1 MASRPP
7 PWKDAD
13 SGLSDWTQ
21 TKGNSEGAAGNPSSP
36 SAPSSVPEGGFT
48 PGTVLAGRF
57 RVVARLGRGG
67 MGEVYR
73 ADDLKLGQPVALKF
87 VHGAMSPDVLKR
99 LYSEVALGRQVS
111 HPSVCRLYDVFE
123 VGHETFL
130 AMEYVD
136 GEDLQSLLARI
147 GRLPADKALDVA
159 RDLCAGLAAVHEK
172 GVIHRD
178 LKPAN
183 VMIDGRGR
191 ARITDFGLAVVGQP
205 SGPYAFAGTPAYM
218 SPEQLAGGEVTARTD
233 LYALGLILFE
243 MVSGQRFF
251 DAKSEEALFA
261 QHRDAKGPRLTSAA
275 RLLDPAAERVVAQ
288 CLEEDPH
295 NRPASARAVLALL
308 PGMDALE
315 AAVAAGETPSPEIV
329 AAAATI
335 GDLSAGRAWL
345 ALSLVLG
352 GLVLSAWLAD
362 RIGHL
367 QRALLPKT
375 PEVMAERARDVVR
388 RLAPESMAA
397 DEAYSFEWD
406 LAYLAA
412 LDTRDRTPDR
422 WQRMAEKPFAPL
434 YFIYRQSPGKLIAAN
449 RDGMVRAD
457 DPPVDM
463 SGMAEV
469 VLSPRGQLL
478 SFLAVPPQRETAE
491 GSWPE
496 PDWGPLL
503 RETGLDP
510 SALHPA
516 APQWAS
522 PVDSDRKAAWEGTHG
537 TGEDAVPIRVEAAA
551 YHGRPVWLAVLPPW
565 MKATRMVGRA
575 PSSPTP
581 VGEIGVW
588 LLALAMPIGGVLLAR
603 HNIRLGRVDRK
614 GAFRVALFIFV
625 TYALARLFRADHVA
639 AFGDELWI
647 LIKVLAYPVFW
658 AAQVWLL
665 YTALEPYVR
674 RRWPHMLVS
683 WKRLLGGAFDDPLV
697 GRDILTGAAAGTLM
711 LLVYLSGLVLPRVLA
726 GTTAFSLPS
735 GPSAPFLQ
743 GPTLTSLGQ
752 ALFRLF
758 VNQFSAVLFAMVFLF
773 VLTLLRMVLR
783 RDWLASLV
791 WVALLAAPIVGEGRT
806 IGWVAGGFRALILLL
821 ILRRGGL
828 LSLAVAL
835 FYMFSLIE
843 VPITLDVT
851 AWYAPRAWP
860 LVAALVGLALHGFRT
875 SLGGK
880 PVFGSTL
887 IDD

>member
-1 MASRPP
+1 MGSRPP
-7 PWKDAD
+7 PWKDTANTP
-13 SGLSDWTQ
+13 LSDWTRSAE
-21 TKGNSEGAAGNPSSP
+21 KN
-36 SAPSSVPEGGFT
+36 APSSVPEGGFT
-48 PGTVLAGRF
+48 PGTVLAARY

-87 VHGAMSPDVLKR
+87 VHGPMSPELLKR

-111 HPSVCRLYDVFE
+111 HPSVCRLYDVVEFE
-123 VGHETFL
+123 HGTFL

-147 GRLPADKALDVA
+147 GRLPVDKALDVA

-191 ARITDFGLAVVGQP
+191 ARITDFGLAVVPQASGQY
-205 SGPYAFAGTPAYM
+205 SFAGTPAYM
-218 SPEQLAGGEVTARTD
+218 SPEQLTGGDVTARSD
-233 LYALGLILFE
+233 LYALGLIVFE
-243 MVSGQRFF
+243 MVTGQRFF
-251 DAKSEEALFA
+251 DARSEDALVA
-261 QHRDAKGPRLTSAA
+261 QHRESKGTRLSSAS
-275 RLLDPAAERVVAQ
+275 RLLEPVAERLVLQ
-288 CLEEDPH
+288 CLEEDAR
-295 NRPASARAVLALL
+295 NRPSSARAVLALL
-308 PGMDALE
+308 PGTDPLE
-315 AAVAAGETPSPEIV
+315 AAVAAGETPSPELV
-329 AAAATI
+329 AAAATA
-335 GDLSAGRAWL
+335 GDLSPGRAWL
-345 ALSLVLG
+345 ALGIVLG
-352 GLVLSAWLAD
+352 GLVLAAWLAD
-362 RIGHL
+362 HIGHL
-367 QRALLPKT
+367 QRALLPKA
-375 PEVMAERARDVVR
+375 PEVMAERAREVVG
-388 RLAPESMAA
+388 RLAPDTIAA
-397 DEAYSFEWD
+397 DAAYSFEWD
-406 LAYLAA
+406 VAYLAA
-412 LDTRDRTPDR
+412 LDDRDRSPDR

-434 YFIYRQSPGKLIAAN
+434 YFFYRQSPSKLIAAN

-457 DPPVDM
+457 DPPLDM

-469 VLSPRGQLL
+469 VLTPRGQLRT
-478 SFLAVPPQRETAE
+478 FVAVPPQRDTAE
-491 GSWPE
+491 GPWPD
-496 PDWGPLL
+496 PDWGALL

-510 SALHPA
+510 SALHPSV
-516 APQWAS
+516 PQWAS

-537 TGEDAVPIRVEAAA
+537 TGGVAVPIRVEAAA

-565 MKATRMVGRA
+565 MKATRMATGA

-603 HNIRLGRVDRK
+603 HNLRLGRVDRK
-614 GAFRVALFIFV
+614 GAFRVALFVFV

-639 AFGDELWI
+639 AFADELWI
-647 LIKVLAYPVFW
+647 LIKVLAYPAFW
-658 AAQVWLL
+658 GAQVWLL

-674 RRWPHMLVS
+674 RRWPHMLIS
-683 WKRLLGGAFDDPLV
+683 WKRLLGGGFADPLV
-697 GRDILTGAAAGTLM
+697 GRDILIGAAAGTL
-711 LLVYLSGLVLPRVLA
+711 LLLIYLSGLVLPRVLA
-726 GTTAFSLPS
+726 RATAFALPA

-743 GPTLTSLGQ
+743 GPTLTSLSQ
-752 ALFRLF
+752 VLFRLF

-791 WVALLAAPIVGEGRT
+791 WAALLAAPIVGEGRT

-821 ILRRGGL
+821 VLRRGGL

-835 FYMFSLIE
+835 FFMFSIIE
-843 VPITLDVT
+843 VPITLDVG
-851 AWYAPRAWP
+851 AWYAARAWP
-860 LVAALVGLALHGFRT
+860 LLALLAGLALYGFRT

-880 PVFGSTL
+880 PVFGSAL
-887 IDD
+887 MDD